1 MRDSWQQE
9 RRADHLREQRC
20 GRAQKL

>member
-9 RRADHLREQRC
+9 RRADHLRERRC